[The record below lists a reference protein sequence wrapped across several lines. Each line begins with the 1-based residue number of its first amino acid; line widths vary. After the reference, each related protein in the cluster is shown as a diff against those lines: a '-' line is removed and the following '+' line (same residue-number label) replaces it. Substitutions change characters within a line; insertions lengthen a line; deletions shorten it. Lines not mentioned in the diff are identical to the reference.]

1 MRRNQVTITLE
12 RFGEDVPKELN
23 ATSIKVSAY
32 ADSNNVYEALA
43 IAYKE
48 ILDEL
53 GKYQR
58 QPEFGCSSGS
68 TNITNI
74 KD

>member
-32 ADSNNVYEALA
+32 ADSNNVYE
-43 IAYKE
+43 
-48 ILDEL
+48 D
-53 GKYQR
+53 
-58 QPEFGCSSGS
+58 
-68 TNITNI
+68 
-74 KD
+74 